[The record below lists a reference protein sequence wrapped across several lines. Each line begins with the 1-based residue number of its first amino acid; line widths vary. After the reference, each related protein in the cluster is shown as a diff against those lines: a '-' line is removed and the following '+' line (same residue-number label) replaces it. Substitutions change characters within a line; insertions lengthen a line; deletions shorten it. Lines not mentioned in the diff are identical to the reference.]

1 MYNHISFQL
10 PSTGKKAM
18 RLNPALPDW
27 AQVDTFSPET
37 AESNISDWENNAVL
51 QKGMQNVFGMI
62 KLIDDNVGKMLQF
75 FDNENLADDTIVIF
89 TSDHG
94 MYKITLHNNN
104 VYIIH
109 VPTVWFIP
117 QLILISILL

>member
-1 MYNHISFQL
+1 MFNHISFKL
-10 PSTGKKAM
+10 PRTGKKAM

-27 AQVDTFSPET
+27 AQVDTYSPET
-37 AESNISDWENNAVL
+37 AESNISSWENDAIV

-75 FDNENLADDTIVIF
+75 FDDENLVDDTIVIF

-94 MYKITLHNNN
+94 MYGIRSHNSNRSF
-104 VYIIH
+104 VHIL
-109 VPTVWFIP
+109 VPFI
-117 QLILISILL
+117 LILIN